1 MRFVTFIKD
10 GVETVG
16 VYDNKQ
22 IIDIQQAAS
31 AMELPQRF
39 PNTLVDCLYED
50 SFVGSIE
57 KVLMW
62 VSEID
67 WKEAVFEW
75 DDPNITVVAPI
86 PTPRKNIF
94 CIGKNYAAHA
104 IEMGSEAD
112 IPKDP
117 IVFSKAPTTV
127 IGPEAKIHHH
137 QTVTAELDYEGEI
150 AIVIGKKGRGIRKEE
165 AYDYIFGYTLLNDI
179 TARDLQ
185 RKHKQYL
192 IGKSLDTTCPMGP
205 WITHKSQ
212 VEKGGHFHLETKV
225 NDEVRQSASTE
236 QFIFDIPTIIET
248 ISQGITL
255 EPGDIIA
262 TGTPAGVGNGFSP
275 PKFLQ
280 SGDVIE
286 ISVKELGVLRNQVE

>member
-10 GVETVG
+10 DVETVG
-16 VYDNKQ
+16 VYENKQ

-31 AMELPQRF
+31 AMGLSHRF
-39 PNTLVDCLYED
+39 PNTLVDCIQD
-50 SFVGSIE
+50 NSFVDRVE
-57 KVLMW
+57 KVLTW
-62 VSEID
+62 VTNTKG
-67 WKEAVFEW
+67 KEVVYEW
-75 DDPNITVVAPI
+75 DDPNITVIAPI
-86 PTPRKNIF
+86 PRPRKNIF

-127 IGPEAKIHHH
+127 IGPDAKIYHH
-137 QTVTAELDYEGEI
+137 QTVTSELDYEGEI
-150 AIVIGKKGRGIRKEE
+150 AIVIGKKGRGIGKEE
-165 AYDYIFGYTLLNDI
+165 AYDYIFGYTLLNDV

-192 IGKSLDTTCPMGP
+192 LGKSLDTTCPMGP
-205 WITHKSQ
+205 WITHTCQ
-212 VEKGGHFHLETKV
+212 VEKGVHFHLETKV
-225 NDEVRQSASTE
+225 NGEVRQSASTE